1 MAHSDPGVDHYRPME
16 SGPRRVAALG
26 WRVGTAL
33 LGAALP
39 ALAVTVL
46 VAAVRGQFGAPRSWV
61 GSAMATSLTSVGGL
75 GWAFHVA
82 AVVGLAGVW
91 AIGLALVVEGYV
103 GLD

>member
-1 MAHSDPGVDHYRPME
+1 MAHSGPEVDHYPPTE

-26 WRVGTAL
+26 WWIGTAL
-33 LGAALP
+33 VGAALP
-39 ALAVTVL
+39 ALAVTV
-46 VAAVRGQFGAPRSWV
+46 VAAAVRGQLDDPGTWV
-61 GSAMATSLTSVGGL
+61 GSAMATSLASVGGL